1 MGNDQKDRYDAIVV
15 GAGPGGCTAATLMA
29 RSGLRV
35 VLLEK
40 ERFPRDKICGDAI
53 SGKSVGVLKELGLL
67 EKTEQAESIVS
78 WGATFSSPRGDEV
91 SIPFTNVLDRPT
103 PPGFVCARTEFDEIL
118 FDAAVDSGV
127 EVRQDTR
134 VTGLLR
140 NGQTV
145 IGVSMST
152 PDNREESID
161 APVTIGAD
169 GAYSVVSREL
179 GINQLDERHYVAGI
193 RAYYRNVS
201 GFHERNYI
209 EIHFVDEV
217 LPGYFWIFPMANG
230 GANVGLGM
238 LSSLIKKK
246 NIRLKEL
253 LEHMTKRSRFAHRFE
268 HAEKLA
274 PTKGWGLPL
283 GSRPRPMAGDGWM
296 LVGDAASL
304 IDPFTGEGIG
314 NAMVSGMKAAEWVSR
329 AVSERDFSKSFLS
342 GYQDDVLGQL
352 KSELRLGQNMQ
363 RLLNW
368 KWLLNQVIAK
378 ASRSPDMSRAI
389 SYMFEDMSEREKL
402 VSPLFY
408 LRLLFA

>member
-1 MGNDQKDRYDAIVV
+1 MGNDQKNRYDAIVV
-15 GAGPGGCTAATLMA
+15 GAGPGGCTAATIMA

-53 SGKSVGVLKELGLL
+53 SGKSVEVLKELGLL

-78 WGATFSSPRGDEV
+78 WGATFSSPRGDVV

-103 PPGFVCARTEFDEIL
+103 PPGFVCARTEFDQIL

-152 PDNREESID
+152 PDNRKESIE

-193 RAYYRNVS
+193 RTYYRNVS

-209 EIHFVDEV
+209 ELHFVDDV

-230 GANVGLGM
+230 RANVGLGM
-238 LSSLIKKK
+238 LSSVIKKK

-253 LEHMTKRSRFAHRFE
+253 LEQMTKHPRFAHRFE

-329 AVSERDFSKSFLS
+329 AVSEHDFSKSFLS
-342 GYQDDVLGQL
+342 GYQHDVLDQL